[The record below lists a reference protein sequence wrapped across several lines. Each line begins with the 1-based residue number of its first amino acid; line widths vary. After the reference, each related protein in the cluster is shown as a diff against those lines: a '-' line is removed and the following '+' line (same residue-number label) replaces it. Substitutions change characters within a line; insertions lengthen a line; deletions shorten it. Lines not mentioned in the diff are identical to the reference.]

1 MGMSIL
7 QKLSRPFLCTGFLLC
22 CFFSLQAVASITT
35 ARAQAKGKD
44 AGGSVYTQVYSRNP
58 KDCKDVDS
66 NTVSEGEDVPQLCK
80 GYGGYWLYRTSAV
93 YRVKLAIQDGSRK
106 FDVPVVAAENH
117 QARVLEDSCV
127 KKFGDKIEWL
137 MMDGKPFAFILRV
150 SYFKDTQDE
159 QTVFQP
165 QNRAGEFL
173 FVRGLK
179 GYERLGYEVST
190 LNSAFNANEQAR
202 LLAYRFY
209 QEQPGQ

>member
-1 MGMSIL
+1 MKRSPLPGR
-7 QKLSRPFLCTGFLLC
+7 QFLCAGFLLLC
-22 CFFSLQAVASITT
+22 LFSWQAVT
-35 ARAQAKGKD
+35 AKAQAKGKG
-44 AGGSVYTQVYSRNP
+44 AGGSIYTQVYSRNP
-58 KDCKDVDS
+58 GNCKDVDL

-93 YRVKLAIQDGSRK
+93 YRLRLAIQDGSRK
-106 FDVPVVAAENH
+106 FTVPVVAAENSE
-117 QARVLEDSCV
+117 ARALEDSCV

-137 MMDGKPFAFILRV
+137 VMSGKPFAFILRV

-179 GYERLGYEVST
+179 GYEGLRYEVSV
-190 LNSAFNANEQAR
+190 LNSAFNPNEQAR
-202 LLAYRFY
+202 LLAHRFY
-209 QEQPGQ
+209 QERLGQKGGE